1 MVIAVGKH
9 QRNSSKRGH
18 KRSNRKKKRD
28 SKGPNL
34 DDEDDSHPSK
44 DFFEPDEISIT
55 SAPHGGRLSSQI
67 LENDTQLEDK
77 GH

>member
-9 QRNSSKRGH
+9 QRNSSKRGL

-34 DDEDDSHPSK
+34 DDDDSHPSK

-55 SAPHGGRLSSQI
+55 SAPHGGRLSAQI
-67 LENDTQLEDK
+67 LEND
-77 GH
+77 G